1 MNPRL
6 AVVWLLATAVFAM
19 STAHAEDKAP
29 GDAVLGKYWFPKKN
43 GKMEIRREKG
53 LYFGKIIA
61 YDKEG
66 ALDKYN
72 PDEELRKRPVVGI
85 DMLENFSYD
94 PKKQQWAS
102 GTIYD
107 GDSGKTYNAT
117 IWFENN
123 DLSKLNARGYVGISL
138 FGRTEVF
145 ERVTEKDE
153 KRAEA
158 PAGEG
163 KK

>member
-1 MNPRL
+1 MNLRT
-6 AVVWLLATAVFAM
+6 AVVWLFAAVVFA
-19 STAHAEDKAP
+19 TLPVFAADKAP

-53 LYFGKIIA
+53 AYFGKIVA

-66 ALDKYN
+66 AVDKYN

-85 DMLENFSYD
+85 DMLENFTYD
-94 PKKQQWAS
+94 AKKQQWSS

-138 FGRTEVF
+138 FGRTEIF

-153 KRAEA
+153 KGAEA
-158 PAGEG
+158 PAPSG
-163 KK
+163 K